1 MDFVREHLTAKK
13 SVDFGDSQER
23 PNNIE
28 LEILADTVFV
38 KVHCTTVISPLWN
51 TNVVCIGD
59 VILGK
64 I

>member
-13 SVDFGDSQER
+13 SVDFSDSQER

-38 KVHCTTVISPLWN
+38 RVRCKHFPPQ
-51 TNVVCIGD
+51 
-59 VILGK
+59 
-64 I
+64 